1 MKDGSFTFEEFYYD
15 TLDEMSEDDFDQAM
29 SDLVAKGLATETIV
43 DGEVRYTLTSMGLTV
58 GEHLTSDPAKQ
69 N

>member
-15 TLDEMSEDDFDQAM
+15 TLDEMTEEEFNQAM
-29 SDLVAKGLATETIV
+29 FDLVAKGLAKETIV
-43 DGEVRYTLTSMGLTV
+43 DGEIRYELTSMGLTV
-58 GEHLTSDPAKQ
+58 GEHLTSDPSKQ